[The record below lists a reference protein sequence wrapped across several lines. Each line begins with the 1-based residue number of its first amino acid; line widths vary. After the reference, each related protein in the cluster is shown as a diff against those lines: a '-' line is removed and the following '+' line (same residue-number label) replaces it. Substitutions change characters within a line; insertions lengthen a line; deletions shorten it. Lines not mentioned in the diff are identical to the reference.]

1 MLAVLV
7 APLCVPTV
15 HQTGAQLQ
23 SSQPDSQEASLKP
36 LADGSCPEGTCPLGR
51 CPQGTSPQ
59 GTSPQGTNPQ
69 GTRPTIVEC
78 VPVPGMQ
85 DPPCPIPPVCGP
97 DLPACP
103 TAECTCVEVDGER
116 YWACPGEAG
125 EWGGIQDPNGKGGL
139 YTCDYERC
147 SNWCPELPSPIGG
160 HGCQLGDKKSMK
172 ILAD

>member
-7 APLCVPTV
+7 EPLCVPTA

-78 VPVPGMQ
+78 VPVPCMQ

-103 TAECTCVEVDGER
+103 TAECTCVEVDGKR
-116 YWACPGEAG
+116 YWLCPGEAG
-125 EWGGIQDPNGKGGL
+125 GGTGGKGGVNRIRTVKGDCTPATTRDVR
-139 YTCDYERC
+139 TCAL
-147 SNWCPELPSPIGG
+147 SSPIIPMAASWGTRNP
-160 HGCQLGDKKSMK
+160 
-172 ILAD
+172 